1 MPTPVVSILTSCYN
15 AAEFLPEA
23 IESIL
28 GQTFKDF
35 EFILIDDGS
44 TDNTLNIISG
54 YAAKDDRII
63 LIEKKNTGLTDSLN
77 VGIRKA
83 RGKLIA
89 RMDADDISFPD
100 RLEKQ
105 ITYLQKQKDVILLG
119 TGCIEIDR
127 IGRNIKQ
134 HRYSTG
140 HKSLI
145 RCFEKGGSP
154 FPHSSVIYKTE
165 TVRQIDGYRDRL
177 NGAEDFDLW
186 LRMSLIGKI
195 RCLSEPLIRLRKHAV
210 SITAR
215 DEKSVILSYVVRLS
229 HYLRKHGY
237 PDPVEQ
243 DEKAYQTFL
252 SWLEKRLIEE
262 HVLQIRQ
269 FCLNLRKEWY
279 CRDINILLRSAQL
292 IMRLISSP
300 YKFKFLH
307 QKILGSALAA
317 RLTNEWIRIN
327 TL

>member
-1 MPTPVVSILTSCYN
+1 MIAPIISVLTPVLN
-15 AAEFLPEA
+15 AAKFLPEA

-44 TDNTLNIISG
+44 TDNTLNIISS

-89 RMDADDISFPD
+89 RMDADDVSFPE

-105 ITYLQKQKDVILLG
+105 IAYLRKRPDVILLG
-119 TGCIEIDR
+119 TGCIEVDEF
-127 IGRNIKQ
+127 GRKIKQ
-134 HRYSTG
+134 HRYPAE
-140 HKSLI
+140 HKSLVKHLV
-145 RCFEKGGSP
+145 EKVGSP

-177 NGAEDFDLW
+177 NDVEDFDLW

-195 RCLSEPLIRLRKHAV
+195 RCLSEPLIRLRKHAA

-215 DEKSVILSYVVRLS
+215 GEKLVILSYVGHS
-229 HYLRKHGY
+229 
-237 PDPVEQ
+237 
-243 DEKAYQTFL
+243 
-252 SWLEKRLIEE
+252 
-262 HVLQIRQ
+262 
-269 FCLNLRKEWY
+269 
-279 CRDINILLRSAQL
+279 
-292 IMRLISSP
+292 
-300 YKFKFLH
+300 
-307 QKILGSALAA
+307 
-317 RLTNEWIRIN
+317 
-327 TL
+327 